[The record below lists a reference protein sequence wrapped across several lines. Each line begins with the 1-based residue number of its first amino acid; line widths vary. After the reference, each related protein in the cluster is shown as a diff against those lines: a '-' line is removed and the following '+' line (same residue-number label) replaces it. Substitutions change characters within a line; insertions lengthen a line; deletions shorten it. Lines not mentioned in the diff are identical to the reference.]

1 MSIIRELFR
10 YPNRPG
16 MISEFRVPVVELC
29 LFLILVAGQPV
40 SADPVNTS
48 LIRNYQLP
56 ALQFDSLQEQVV
68 VHGSLSPGIEDED
81 ARSSFGRTFS
91 ESPASTVIP
100 VGSILYYSK
109 DGITTVFD
117 QTGKQILSA
126 DDSQAEMI
134 PTPEGFIPA
143 TRVHTVPSGSYSYV
157 SGNTTY
163 TIHNDTLLYVAIHE
177 EIDPGEN
184 PEGNTPAR
192 ESSAFSGERPDARRA
207 ETDISNTTIM
217 ASAIVDNPAFY
228 IGDTFTTEWVV
239 PESPRQRGTYSPT
252 YLSVGI
258 SNTNVH
264 YNYPTWINQ
273 KMIIEYDYD
282 QNAWFITACMF
293 SRYGSGNWQMSCAG
307 KLPIY
312 PGDKIVGRIEYDET
326 TDTPPFHEIY
336 LFISDYN
343 TGVCSGSGSAYY
355 SDTDAI
361 TQMNLILQGDLEYLD
376 ESTIIG
382 NVTFSPVNLPAS
394 PATYAATSNPQLPH
408 LSVENNWPDSIVFR
422 TREIPTEYTFS
433 MTNSISKYDQPS
445 HFEDSEAEIS
455 NVSLWLN
462 ENTSWKLAFSDSD
475 INATKEDFGTQ
486 GGGLNN
492 AVLHWHTGHGGFDDQ
507 NLEKSGLAIINTVKL
522 EECKVN
528 QPKDC
533 NIVIKGHSL
542 CESKR
547 TNCAISDYTDILT
560 PQEIAGKWNKNNKWV
575 VLSSCQV
582 LQDDRWNNAL
592 GTTHGIFGFSTDSI
606 ADPSLSY
613 RFFKY
618 AMEDR
623 LPLAKAWRNATIDVY
638 NGRNSSVPLI
648 PPPDGYSYY
657 PVEVPIKAT
666 VRFANETQYNNDHL
680 PGYGTVEPDENP
692 DDVVVKSWDCVK
704 NNGE

>member
-1 MSIIRELFR
+1 
-10 YPNRPG
+10 

-422 TREIPTEYTFS
+422 TREEPMPELKTFS
-433 MTNSISKYDQPS
+433 TTDAVDPEGINGQG
-445 HFEDSEAEIS
+445 
-455 NVSLWLN
+455 NQTVSLIEDRLQ
-462 ENTSWKLAFSDSD
+462 KLGWILKFSLHDPEV
-475 INATKEDFGTQ
+475 TKESMGINRDTPEKN
-486 GGGLNN
+486 LNH
-492 AVLHWHTGHGGFDDQ
+492 ATLHWHVGHGGDD
-507 NLEKSGLAIINTVKL
+507 
-522 EECKVN
+522 
-528 QPKDC
+528 
-533 NIVIKGHSL
+533 GHL
-542 CESKR
+542 WLRE
-547 TNCAISDYTDILT
+547 NGDLFPSDV
-560 PQEIAGKWNKNNKWV
+560 AGKWGFQNKWV
-575 VLSSCQV
+575 VLDSCS
-582 LQDDRWNNAL
+582 AL
-592 GTTHGIFGFSTDSI
+592 KNDNWKYALNGTHGILGFTTISYVRPSFAEKFFNYAIEERLSI
-606 ADPSLSY
+606 YQA
-613 RFFKY
+613 F
-618 AMEDR
+618 R
-623 LPLAKAWRNATIDVY
+623 LATLEEYKDVT
-638 NGRNSSVPLI
+638 
-648 PPPDGYSYY
+648 
-657 PVEVPIKAT
+657 VPISLDKNGNPDEMGPRENVSAR
-666 VRFANETQYNNDHL
+666 VIFANKNQAINDHL
-680 PGYGTVEPDENP
+680 PGIGPGIQSDNLPYDDFYMPDP
-692 DDVVVKSWDCVK
+692 WSCR
-704 NNGE
+704 